1 MTRFFKS
8 SDIMIFGGLL
18 LVAIAFRGPAI
29 AAEIRSA
36 LFADE
41 PTATVASTTPSQA
54 PAATPAASNASVE
67 AVPSFAEA
75 DSPSDFFGRPA
86 RAFRVGHRCGH

>member
-1 MTRFFKS
+1 MTRFLKS

-36 LFADE
+36 LFAEE
-41 PTATVASTTPSQA
+41 PTAAVASTKPSTS
-54 PAATPAASNASVE
+54 PAAAPSTTNASVE
-67 AVPSFAEA
+67 EVPSFAQA

-86 RAFRVGHRCGH
+86 PAFRVGHRCGH

>member
-36 LFADE
+36 LFAEE
-41 PTATVASTTPSQA
+41 PTAAVASTSPQA
-54 PAATPAASNASVE
+54 PAAAPATSNASVE

-86 RAFRVGHRCGH
+86 RTFRVGHRCGH